1 MVVRA
6 LVLAADL
13 TDRIAFLRRHC
24 QPTDQLERDQ
34 CLSLRQQCVSDFLRD
49 AFRDANGVGN
59 AARRSSGNRD
69 GYSQMRSPS
78 QPLGSARSYIY
89 IRSIYLT
96 SRMSVAGFRSISSA
110 SVLHT
115 AIDRAR
121 DAGKRSAINRG
132 GQKS

>member
-78 QPLGSARSYIY
+78 QPLGSARFYIY
-89 IRSIYLT
+89 IRRIYLMR
-96 SRMSVAGFRSISSA
+96 RMSVAGFR
-110 SVLHT
+110 
-115 AIDRAR
+115 
-121 DAGKRSAINRG
+121 G
-132 GQKS
+132 GDC